1 MEDEDTQS
9 GYGNS
14 KPDCSMNL
22 QSYCEDV
29 KQEPDEEHDLP
40 TMTPMPTFSN
50 QNSNG
55 TDYNFFGSSSSLQQL
70 SPSSRS
76 TSSSF
81 DSMVDMSIGSLVWA
95 RFVGDEETEPS
106 LTFHYPA
113 LIKHILDNRR

>member
-9 GYGNS
+9 CYNNMP
-14 KPDCSMNL
+14 KLDNV

-29 KQEPDEEHDLP
+29 KQEPEEEQDLAALP
-40 TMTPMPTFSN
+40 APTFSN

-55 TDYNFFGSSSSLQQL
+55 TDYNFFGSSSSLSARQS

-76 TSSSF
+76 TSSSC
-81 DSMVDMSIGSLVWA
+81 DNLVDMSIGSLVWA
-95 RFVGDEETEPS
+95 RFVGDEETEPGS
-106 LTFHYPA
+106 TFYYPA